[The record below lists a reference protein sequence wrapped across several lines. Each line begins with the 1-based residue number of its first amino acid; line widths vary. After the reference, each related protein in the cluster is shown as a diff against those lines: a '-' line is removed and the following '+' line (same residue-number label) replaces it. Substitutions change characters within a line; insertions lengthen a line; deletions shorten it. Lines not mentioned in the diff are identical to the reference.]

1 MKTEIFDGGSQQD
14 IEKAAKILKSG
25 GLVAIP
31 TETVYGLAADALN
44 SDAVAKIFKAK
55 GRPMDNPLIVHIS
68 RFEEIYRLVK
78 GVPHKAKELADRYWP
93 GPMTI
98 ILPKSDIIPDEVS
111 AGLPTVAVRMPS
123 HPVARAIIEK
133 TGRPLA
139 APSANS
145 SGLPSPTTAK
155 HVMDDMNGKIEAIV
169 DGGPCDVGIE
179 STVVTL
185 ATDPPRLLRPGGI
198 THEQLEAVLG
208 HVDID
213 PAVLSQLKEGER
225 PASPGMKYKHYSPKA
240 EVYIVNGSL
249 PSFKYQI
256 DCDLR
261 EGDAALCFDGEENE
275 LPVPCLSF
283 GRKDNSLEQAH
294 SLFDDLR
301 KFDDM
306 GIKRV
311 FVRAPSAEGV
321 GLGVYNRLLRAA
333 AFKIIEPPVIYGLTG
348 QSGAGKTTVGNELK
362 KKSYLI
368 VDGDILARRAVE
380 IPDVLNALA
389 DEFGKEILDSEGN
402 LIRSELAKRAFA
414 NEHKR
419 RRLNRITH
427 PVITALALETIRNKF
442 TSEYKGVIIDA
453 AAIFDCDLPKYCTKM
468 IVVTADRD
476 IRAERVMKRDGISRE
491 TAMLRINAQKNE
503 QYYIE
508 KADIIVRNNGSEN
521 LSDQL
526 NEL

>member
-1 MKTEIFDGGSQQD
+1 
-14 IEKAAKILKSG
+14 
-25 GLVAIP
+25 
-31 TETVYGLAADALN
+31 
-44 SDAVAKIFKAK
+44 
-55 GRPMDNPLIVHIS
+55 
-68 RFEEIYRLVK
+68 
-78 GVPHKAKELADRYWP
+78 
-93 GPMTI
+93 
-98 ILPKSDIIPDEVS
+98 
-111 AGLPTVAVRMPS
+111 
-123 HPVARAIIEK
+123 
-133 TGRPLA
+133 
-139 APSANS
+139 
-145 SGLPSPTTAK
+145 
-155 HVMDDMNGKIEAIV
+155 MNGKIEAIV

-198 THEQLEAVLG
+198 THEQLEEVLG

-362 KKSYLI
+362 KKGYLI

-419 RRLNRITH
+419 QRLNRITH
-427 PVITALALETIRNKF
+427 PVITALALETIRNNF
-442 TSEYKGVIIDA
+442 TSEYKGIIIDA

-476 IRAERVMKRDGISRE
+476 IRAERIMKRDGISCE